1 MREAGDATPTAIIAT
16 MALFAFAVASPLSAQ
31 SLKAFRIGVLAY
43 GPGVAAD
50 SEVVMPDLRRALS
63 DIGYVEGRDVE
74 IVFQSGTS
82 AQLAERAAVLV
93 RSDVNVI
100 VAVGDPAAVAATRV
114 TTTIPI
120 VMTEYGGDPVK
131 AGLVASFR
139 RPGGNVTGN
148 TMQSDVLW
156 ENRLGKLRELVPKAK
171 RVGVMLVRSNVGN
184 ESCFR
189 AINEVAKVT
198 GMEAVPIEVSNLATA
213 ESTLAQERL
222 DALAVCGDA
231 ATPRFAKAIADM
243 ALKLRLPAVAVSREY
258 AEAGVML
265 SSGANA
271 SDQRREAM
279 YYVDKIKRGAKPA
292 DLAIRQAGVF
302 EFVINVATAK
312 RIGVAVS
319 PFFLQTVDAKIE

>member
-1 MREAGDATPTAIIAT
+1 MREAGDATPTAIIAA
-16 MALFAFAVASPLSAQ
+16 MALFAIAVASPLSAQ